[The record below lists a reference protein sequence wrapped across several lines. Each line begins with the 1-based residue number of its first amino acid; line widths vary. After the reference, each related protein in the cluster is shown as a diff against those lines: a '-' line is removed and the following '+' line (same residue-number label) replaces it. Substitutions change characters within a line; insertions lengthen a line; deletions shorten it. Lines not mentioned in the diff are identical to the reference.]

1 MGNVEPGTHNVCVW
15 GGGGWNE
22 RGVGR
27 RKVVSLD
34 CFTFGSTWS

>member
-1 MGNVEPGTHNVCVW
+1 MGNVEPGTHNVCVCV
-15 GGGGWNE
+15 GGGWNE